1 MFNSIYF
8 SQLSY
13 FVASRSVEWLREVL
27 GRDKLRMFMILS
39 IDLSTLIVNKHK
51 LKAKVLT
58 TLADSPP

>member
-1 MFNSIYF
+1 MFYTR
-8 SQLSY
+8 LSH
-13 FVASRSVEWLREVL
+13 FVSSRSVEWLREVL